1 MKTPEEIYKLW
12 SNEDC
17 ENGRH
22 ETRYNSLAM
31 VEFAKFYHS
40 VMKVEERKE
49 KDKKYIIELEAGL
62 YLAPWGGDPGRT
74 HKIDSSL
81 VCHNIDEAN
90 NKLKAA
96 RTYRPFPN
104 ASIIE
109 IETYK
114 FK

>member
-22 ETRYNSLAM
+22 ETRYNSLGM

-49 KDKKYIIELEAGL
+49 KEQAAKMFNESII
-62 YLAPWGGDPGRT
+62 
-74 HKIDSSL
+74 
-81 VCHNIDEAN
+81 
-90 NKLKAA
+90 NKL
-96 RTYRPFPN
+96 
-104 ASIIE
+104 IE
-109 IETYK
+109 NEKNNPTCG
-114 FK
+114 